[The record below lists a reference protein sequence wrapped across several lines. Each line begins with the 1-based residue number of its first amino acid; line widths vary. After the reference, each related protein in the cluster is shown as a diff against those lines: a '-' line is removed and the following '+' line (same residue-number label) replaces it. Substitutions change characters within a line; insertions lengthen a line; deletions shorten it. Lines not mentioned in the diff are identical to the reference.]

1 VEVELSSKK
10 AEPPHALPVARRLD
24 GAQISA
30 VVGLVAAAFIAVV
43 VNVIGARHYRRW
55 DWTRDKLYTLS
66 PATRVTLHDL
76 QDTVEIWVLLGSND
90 PLMLSVKQLLVSY
103 AAETPRLDVRYVDP
117 DKDAILLLDVRRRFK
132 IEATRA
138 EDGRVVTDA
147 SVVVARGDRHWFLGP
162 SDLVE
167 VSDAEDARAKPKEE
181 QAFTGAIRSV
191 LSGDKARLCFTQ
203 GNDEMSLGDPGPQ
216 GMGVLKDLLEKDNY
230 EAKAVDPNE
239 GSELEPFKGCAVA
252 VIAGPRTP
260 FSKEAALRVKAY
272 LLAGGNLLAAISP
285 IGATTD
291 TGLAPAGLDDALA
304 PFGMALDDDVVIER
318 DASKMI
324 PEQLGAFIAAAHPHA
339 VTESLVKKAE
349 GTHDPPRIL
358 VMRPRSMHHAATG
371 SGATDLLTTSASA
384 FGVTNVTGAAKW
396 SFEGP
401 ERTSHDV
408 SGPLVVA
415 MASERPKTQANLAR
429 GSRAVVIGTA
439 SVLQPLNWSEGIA
452 DRGAAFVVENAI
464 SWIASRPAI
473 LDVPEKPKVASAIH
487 LTDESRAEIW
497 RYVLLYMPMSVAL
510 LGLAVGLRRRTTEG
524 RDRPRA
530 PGKSAPRRES
540 PDSDG
545 MDDRDG

>member
-1 VEVELSSKK
+1 VEVGLSSKK
-10 AEPPHALPVARRLD
+10 AETPSRRFARGLD
-24 GAQISA
+24 GSQISSL
-30 VVGLVAAAFIAVV
+30 VGLAAAAFIAVV
-43 VNVIGARHYRRW
+43 VNVVGARHYWRW

-66 PATRVTLHDL
+66 PATRTTLHEL
-76 QDTVEIWVLLGSND
+76 PDTVEVWVLLGTND

-103 AAETPRLDVRYVDP
+103 AAETPKLDVRFVDP

-181 QAFTGAIRSV
+181 QAFTGAIRNV
-191 LSGDKARLCFTQ
+191 LSGEKARLCFTQ

-230 EAKAVDPNE
+230 EAKGVDPND

-252 VIAGPRTP
+252 VVAGPRTP
-260 FSKEAALRVKAY
+260 FTKDAASRLKAY

-285 IGATTD
+285 VGAPTD
-291 TGLAPAGLDDALA
+291 TGLAPAGLEDALA
-304 PFGMALDDDVVIER
+304 PFGIALDDDVVIER
-318 DASKMI
+318 EASRTI
-324 PEQLGAFIAAAHPHA
+324 PDQLGAFIATAHAHP
-339 VTESLVKKAE
+339 VTESLVKSTE
-349 GTHDPPRIL
+349 GTHDPPRVL
-358 VMRPRSMHHAATG
+358 LMRPRSMHHAATG
-371 SGATDLLTTSASA
+371 ATATDLLTTSASA
-384 FGVTNVTGAAKW
+384 FGVTNVSGAAKW
-396 SFEGP
+396 PFDGP
-401 ERTSHDV
+401 EKTIRDV

-415 MASERPKTQANLAR
+415 MATERPKAGTRTAH
-429 GSRAVVIGTA
+429 GSRAVVLGTA
-439 SVLQPLNWSEGIA
+439 SVLQPINWSEGIS

-473 LDVPEKPKVASAIH
+473 LDVPERPKVASAIH
-487 LTDESRAEIW
+487 LTDESRAAIW
-497 RYVLLYMPMSVAL
+497 RYVLLYMPMSAAL

-524 RDRPRA
+524 RERPRA
-530 PGKSAPRRES
+530 LGKSVPRPEK
-540 PDSDG
+540 PGGDG
-545 MDDRDG
+545 MDGGDG

>member
-1 VEVELSSKK
+1 MEVGVS
-10 AEPPHALPVARRLD
+10 ARRPLD
-24 GAQISA
+24 GGQISA
-30 VVGLVAAAFIAVV
+30 LVGLVAAAFIAVV
-43 VNVIGARHYRRW
+43 VNVVGARHYWRW

-76 QDTVEIWVLLGSND
+76 PDTVEIWVLLGSND

-103 AAETPRLDVRYVDP
+103 AAETPKLEVHYIDP

-147 SVVVARGDRHWFLGP
+147 SVVVARGDRHWFLAP
-162 SDLVE
+162 ADLVE
-167 VSDAEDARAKPKEE
+167 VSESDDSRAKPKEE
-181 QAFTGAIRSV
+181 QAFTGAIRNV
-191 LSGDKARLCFTQ
+191 LSGEKARLCFTQ

-230 EAKAVDPNE
+230 EAKGVDPND
-239 GSELEPFKGCAVA
+239 GSELERFKGCAVV

-260 FSKEAALRVKAY
+260 FTKEAALRLKAY
-272 LLAGGNLLAAISP
+272 LVADGNLLAAVSP

-291 TGLAPAGLDDALA
+291 TGLAPLGLDDALT
-304 PFGMALDDDVVIER
+304 PFGIALDDDVVIER

-324 PEQLGAFIAAAHPHA
+324 PEQLGAFIATAGAHA
-339 VTESLVKKAE
+339 VTQSLVKSSE

-358 VMRPRSMHHAATG
+358 LMRPRSMHHAGTG
-371 SGATDLLTTSASA
+371 VGATDLLTTSPSA
-384 FGVTNVTGAAKW
+384 FGVTTVTGASKW
-396 SFEGP
+396 PFEGP
-401 ERTSHDV
+401 EKTAHDIP
-408 SGPLVVA
+408 GPLVVA
-415 MASERPKTQANLAR
+415 MASERPKTHVNLAH

-439 SVLQPLNWSEGIA
+439 SVLQPINWSEGIS

-487 LTDESRAEIW
+487 LTDESRAAIW
-497 RYVLLYMPMSVAL
+497 RYVLVYMPMSSAL

-524 RDRPRA
+524 KVRPRA
-530 PGKSAPRRES
+530 PGKSSAPPPK
-540 PDSDG
+540 PDGDE
-545 MDDRDG
+545 